1 MKKITE
7 EEAFA
12 LLEEQGWNPMPC
24 DTPVPFYDVPVPCGY
39 PTEIGEAMGDYG
51 MLPGEL
57 LMAMD
62 GFLTRAKG
70 DSMTG
75 AGIFDGDIVLVDKNA
90 KVYDSDI
97 VVAIV
102 DGECVI
108 KSYCTDDDGQTWLAP
123 QNEDYDAIPLEEGQ
137 SLYIC
142 GVVTDVMRKSP
153 RVSHRKCMEIV
164 NKTKLKLHMPK
175 KVTRQ
180 QVESMIGGLAK
191 QIKAGRQWY
200 AVFRPLVDVTFLTAK
215 DYDEFVGMVRK
226 VVPEHEHLPKRL
238 ELQRMAVGSFTKPV
252 KKWREDNAPVRGT
265 RFYNYKAI
273 AMHTFDV
280 LGVKM

>member
-7 EEAFA
+7 EEAFE

-24 DTPVPFYDVPVPCGY
+24 DTPVPFYDVPVPCSY
-39 PTEIGEAMGDYG
+39 PPEVGEAMGDYG

-164 NKTKLKLHMPK
+164 NKTKRKLHMPK

>member
-7 EEAFA
+7 EEAFE

-39 PTEIGEAMGDYG
+39 PMEVGEAMGDYG

-164 NKTKLKLHMPK
+164 NKTKRKLHMPK

-180 QVESMIGGLAK
+180 QVEAMIGGLAK

-226 VVPEHEHLPKRL
+226 VVPDHEHLPKRL

>member
-7 EEAFA
+7 EEAFE

-39 PTEIGEAMGDYG
+39 PMEVGEAMGDYG

-164 NKTKLKLHMPK
+164 NKTKRKLHMPK

-180 QVESMIGGLAK
+180 QVEAMIGGLAK

-215 DYDEFVGMVRK
+215 DYDEFVGMVQK

-252 KKWREDNAPVRGT
+252 KNWREDNAPVRGT